1 MSGFCYTEDMAQ
13 TFFFYDLET
22 SGLNAREDRI
32 MQFAGQRTDMN
43 LTPIGDPYNVLVALS
58 DDTLPSP
65 DALMVTGITPQ
76 KTIEEGYSEAQFARM
91 LSEEIFTPDT
101 IVVGFNNVR
110 FDDEFIRHLLWRNFY
125 DPYEWCWKDG
135 RSRWDMLDVVR
146 MTRALRPEG
155 IRWPVDNVGE
165 PTNRLELITHENGIA
180 HKNAHDAMS
189 DVDALIDVTKLI
201 RNKQPQLFE
210 YLLKMRDK
218 KEVVKLVNVDDKK
231 PFVYSSGRYDK
242 EFAKTTVAFPLAAGR
257 NGNVVVYDLRY
268 DPTPFVDLS
277 ESELAH
283 KVYASWQERQA
294 EDFMKLPAKELQPNR
309 CPAVAPLGVLAH
321 GDGWEKISLDAE
333 TIAKHQKILLAHPE
347 FAEKLRTIFENKPE
361 FTRSPDPEAQLY
373 DGFLNDRDRLRV
385 EAVHSASERELAD
398 FHPDFID
405 ERLPNLLL
413 HYKARNFPKTL
424 DETERVSWE
433 VWRTARLKV
442 QLSGYLASLQR
453 LLAASIDDNKM
464 FIIQELQL
472 WVEAIVPDDA
482 DDV

>member
-1 MSGFCYTEDMAQ
+1 MAQ

-32 MQFAGQRTDMN
+32 MQFAGRRTSMD
-43 LTPIGDPYNVLVALS
+43 LTPIGEPYNMLVALS
-58 DDTLPSP
+58 DDTLPNP

-76 KTIEEGYSEAQFARM
+76 KTVDEGYSEVQFARI
-91 LSEEIFTPDT
+91 LNDEIFTPDT

-110 FDDEFIRHLLWRNFY
+110 IDDEFIRHLLWRNFY

-146 MTRALRPEG
+146 MTRALRSEG
-155 IRWPVDNVGE
+155 ISWPLDDAGE
-165 PTNRLELITHENGIA
+165 PTNRLELITRENGIA

-242 EFAKTTVAFPLAAGR
+242 EFAKTTVALPLAAGR

-268 DPTPFVDLS
+268 DPTPFIDLS

-294 EDFMKLPAKELQPNR
+294 EDFVKLPAKELQPNR

-321 GDGWEKISLDAE
+321 GGGWAKISLDAE

-373 DGFLNDRDRLRV
+373 DGFLNDRDRLRA
-385 EAVHSASERELAD
+385 EAVRNASERELAD
-398 FHPDFID
+398 FHPNFADK
-405 ERLPNLLL
+405 RLPGLLL

-424 DETERVSWE
+424 SDDERAMWQTWRAARVQ
-433 VWRTARLKV
+433 A
-442 QLSGYLASLQR
+442 QLPKYMAALQR
-453 LLAASIDDNKM
+453 LAVGVLDPDKE
-464 FIIQELQL
+464 FIVQELQL
-472 WVEAIVPDDA
+472 WAESILPEPD
-482 DDV
+482 

>member
-1 MSGFCYTEDMAQ
+1 MAQ

-32 MQFAGQRTDMN
+32 MQFAGRRTSMD
-43 LTPIGDPYNVLVALS
+43 LTPIGEPYNMLVALS
-58 DDTLPSP
+58 DDTLPNP

-76 KTIEEGYSEAQFARM
+76 KTVDEGYSEVQFARI
-91 LSEEIFTPDT
+91 LNDEIFTPDT
-101 IVVGFNNVR
+101 IVVGFNNIR

-155 IRWPVDNVGE
+155 ISWPLDDAGE
-165 PTNRLELITHENGIA
+165 PTNRLELITRENGIA

-201 RNKQPQLFE
+201 RDKQPQLFE

-242 EFAKTTVAFPLAAGR
+242 EFAKTTAAFPLSAGR

-268 DPTPFVDLS
+268 DPTPFIDLS

-294 EDFMKLPAKELQPNR
+294 EDFVKLPAKELQPNR

-321 GDGWEKISLDAE
+321 GGGWAKISLDAE

-373 DGFLNDRDRLRV
+373 DGFLNDRDRLRA
-385 EAVHSASERELAD
+385 EAVRNASERELDD
-398 FHPDFID
+398 FHPNFAD
-405 ERLPNLLL
+405 ERLPGLLL

-424 DETERVSWE
+424 SGDEREMWQT
-433 VWRTARLKV
+433 WRAARIQT
-442 QLSGYLASLQR
+442 QLPKYMAALQR
-453 LLAASIDDNKM
+453 FAASALDPGKE
-464 FIIQELQL
+464 FIVQELQL
-472 WVEAIVPDDA
+472 WAESILPEPD
-482 DDV
+482 

>member
-1 MSGFCYTEDMAQ
+1 MAK
-13 TFFFYDLET
+13 TLFFYDLET

-32 MQFAGQRTDMN
+32 MQFAGRRTNRD
-43 LTPIGDPYNVLVALS
+43 LTPIGKPYNMFVALS
-58 DDTLPSP
+58 DDTLPNP

-76 KTIEEGYSEAQFARM
+76 KTVDEGYSEAQFARI
-91 LSEEIFTPDT
+91 LNDEIFTPDT

-146 MTRALRPEG
+146 MTRALRSEG
-155 IRWPVDNVGE
+155 ISWPLDDAGE
-165 PTNRLELITHENGIA
+165 PTNRLELITRENDIA

-201 RNKQPQLFE
+201 RDKQPQLFE

-218 KEVVKLVNVDDKK
+218 KEVVKLVNVDNKK

-242 EFAKTTVAFPLAAGR
+242 EFAKTTAAFPLSAGR

-268 DPTPFVDLS
+268 DPTLFIDLS

-294 EDFMKLPAKELQPNR
+294 EDFVKLPAKELQPNR

-321 GDGWEKISLDAE
+321 GGGWAKISLDAE

-373 DGFLNDRDRLRV
+373 DGFLNDRDRLRA
-385 EAVHSASERELAD
+385 EAVRNASERELAD
-398 FHPDFID
+398 FHPNFAD
-405 ERLPNLLL
+405 ERLPGLLL

-424 DETERVSWE
+424 SSDEREMWQT
-433 VWRTARLKV
+433 WRAARIQA
-442 QLSGYLASLQR
+442 QLPKYMAALQR
-453 LLAASIDDNKM
+453 FAASALDPGKE
-464 FIIQELQL
+464 FIVQELQL
-472 WVEAIVPDDA
+472 WAESILPEPD
-482 DDV
+482 

>member
-1 MSGFCYTEDMAQ
+1 MD
-13 TFFFYDLET
+13 
-22 SGLNAREDRI
+22 
-32 MQFAGQRTDMN
+32 
-43 LTPIGDPYNVLVALS
+43 LTPIGGPYNMLVALS
-58 DDTLPSP
+58 DDTLPNP

-76 KTIEEGYSEAQFARM
+76 KTVDEGYSEAQFARI
-91 LSEEIFTPDT
+91 LNDEIFMPDT

-125 DPYEWCWKDG
+125 NPYEWCWKDS

-155 IRWPVDNVGE
+155 ISWPLDDAGE
-165 PTNRLELITHENGIA
+165 PTNRLELITRENGIA

-201 RNKQPQLFE
+201 RDKQPQLFE

-242 EFAKTTVAFPLAAGR
+242 EFAKTTAAFPLATGR

-268 DPTPFVDLS
+268 DPTPFIDLS

-294 EDFMKLPAKELQPNR
+294 EDFVKLPAKELQPNR

-321 GDGWEKISLDAE
+321 GGGWAKISLDAE

-373 DGFLNDRDRLRV
+373 DGFLNDRDRLRA
-385 EAVHSASERELAD
+385 EAVRNASERELDD
-398 FHPDFID
+398 FHPNFAD
-405 ERLPNLLL
+405 ERLPGLLL

-424 DETERVSWE
+424 SSDEREMWQT
-433 VWRTARLKV
+433 WRAARIQA
-442 QLSGYLASLQR
+442 QLPKYMAALQR
-453 LLAASIDDNKM
+453 FAASALDPGKE
-464 FIIQELQL
+464 FIVQELQL
-472 WVEAIVPDDA
+472 WAESILPEPD
-482 DDV
+482 

>member
-1 MSGFCYTEDMAQ
+1 M
-13 TFFFYDLET
+13 
-22 SGLNAREDRI
+22 
-32 MQFAGQRTDMN
+32 
-43 LTPIGDPYNVLVALS
+43 LVALS
-58 DDTLPSP
+58 DDTLPNP

-76 KTIEEGYSEAQFARM
+76 KTVDEGYSEVQFARI
-91 LSEEIFTPDT
+91 LNDEIFTPDT
-101 IVVGFNNVR
+101 IVVGFNNIR

-155 IRWPVDNVGE
+155 ISWPLDDAGE
-165 PTNRLELITHENGIA
+165 PTNRLELITRENGIA

-201 RNKQPQLFE
+201 RDKQPQLFE

-242 EFAKTTVAFPLAAGR
+242 EFAKTTAAFPLSAGR

-268 DPTPFVDLS
+268 DPTPFIDLS

-294 EDFMKLPAKELQPNR
+294 EDFVKLPAKELQPNS

-321 GDGWEKISLDAE
+321 GGGWAKISLDAE

-373 DGFLNDRDRLRV
+373 DGFLNDRDRLRA
-385 EAVHSASERELAD
+385 EAVRNASERELDD
-398 FHPDFID
+398 FHPNFAD
-405 ERLPNLLL
+405 ERLPGLLL

-424 DETERVSWE
+424 SGDEREMWQT
-433 VWRTARLKV
+433 WRAARIQT
-442 QLSGYLASLQR
+442 QLPKYMAALQR
-453 LLAASIDDNKM
+453 FAASALDPGKE
-464 FIIQELQL
+464 FIVQELQL
-472 WVEAIVPDDA
+472 WAESILPEPD
-482 DDV
+482 

>member
-1 MSGFCYTEDMAQ
+1 MAQ

-32 MQFAGQRTDMN
+32 MQFAGRRTSMD
-43 LTPIGDPYNVLVALS
+43 LTPIGEPYNMLVALS
-58 DDTLPSP
+58 DDTLPNP

-76 KTIEEGYSEAQFARM
+76 KTVDEGYSEVQFARI
-91 LSEEIFTPDT
+91 LNDEIFTPDT
-101 IVVGFNNVR
+101 IVVGFNNIR

-155 IRWPVDNVGE
+155 INWPLDDAGE
-165 PTNRLELITHENGIA
+165 PTNRLELITRENGIA

-201 RNKQPQLFE
+201 RDKQPQLFE

-242 EFAKTTVAFPLAAGR
+242 EFAKTTAAFPLATGR

-268 DPTPFVDLS
+268 DPTPFIDLS

-294 EDFMKLPAKELQPNR
+294 EDFVKLPAKELQPNR

-321 GDGWEKISLDAE
+321 GGGWAKISLDAE

-373 DGFLNDRDRLRV
+373 DGFLNDRDRLRA
-385 EAVHSASERELAD
+385 EAVRNASERELAD
-398 FHPDFID
+398 FHPNFAD
-405 ERLPNLLL
+405 ERLPGLLL

-424 DETERVSWE
+424 SSDEREMWQTWRAVRVQ
-433 VWRTARLKV
+433 A
-442 QLSGYLASLQR
+442 QLPKYMAALQR
-453 LLAASIDDNKM
+453 LATSALDSGKE
-464 FIIQELQL
+464 FIVQELQL
-472 WVEAIVPDDA
+472 WAESILPEPD
-482 DDV
+482 

>member
-1 MSGFCYTEDMAQ
+1 MD
-13 TFFFYDLET
+13 
-22 SGLNAREDRI
+22 
-32 MQFAGQRTDMN
+32 
-43 LTPIGDPYNVLVALS
+43 LTPIGEPYNMLVALS
-58 DDTLPSP
+58 DDTLPNP

-76 KTIEEGYSEAQFARM
+76 KTVDEGYSEVQFARI
-91 LSEEIFTPDT
+91 LNDEIFTPDT
-101 IVVGFNNVR
+101 IVVGFNNIR

-155 IRWPVDNVGE
+155 ISWPLDDAGE
-165 PTNRLELITHENGIA
+165 PTNRLELITRENGIA

-201 RNKQPQLFE
+201 RDKQPQLFE

-242 EFAKTTVAFPLAAGR
+242 EFAKTTAAFPLATGR

-268 DPTPFVDLS
+268 DPTPFIDLS

-294 EDFMKLPAKELQPNR
+294 EDFVKLPAKELQPNR

-321 GDGWEKISLDAE
+321 GGGWAKISLDAE

-373 DGFLNDRDRLRV
+373 DGFLNDRDRLRA
-385 EAVHSASERELAD
+385 EAVRNASERELAD
-398 FHPDFID
+398 FHPNFAD
-405 ERLPNLLL
+405 ERLPGLLL

-424 DETERVSWE
+424 SSDEREMWQTWRAVRVQ
-433 VWRTARLKV
+433 A
-442 QLSGYLASLQR
+442 QLPKYMAALQR
-453 LLAASIDDNKM
+453 LATSALDSGKE
-464 FIIQELQL
+464 FIVQELQL
-472 WVEAIVPDDA
+472 WAESILPEPD
-482 DDV
+482 

>member
-1 MSGFCYTEDMAQ
+1 MAK

-32 MQFAGQRTDMN
+32 MQFAGRRTSMD
-43 LTPIGDPYNVLVALS
+43 LTPIGESYNMLVALS
-58 DDTLPSP
+58 DDTLPNP

-76 KTIEEGYSEAQFARM
+76 KTVDEGYSEAQFARI
-91 LSEEIFTPDT
+91 LNDEIFTPDT

-146 MTRALRPEG
+146 MTRALRSEG
-155 IRWPVDNVGE
+155 ISWPLDDAGE
-165 PTNRLELITHENGIA
+165 PTNRLELITRENGIA

-242 EFAKTTVAFPLAAGR
+242 EFAKTTVALPLAAGR

-268 DPTPFVDLS
+268 DPTPFIDLS

-294 EDFMKLPAKELQPNR
+294 EDFVKLPAKELQPNR

-321 GDGWEKISLDAE
+321 GGGWAKISLDAE
-333 TIAKHQKILLAHPE
+333 TIAKHQKNLLAHPE

-373 DGFLNDRDRLRV
+373 DGFLNDRDRLRA
-385 EAVHSASERELAD
+385 EAVRNASERELAD
-398 FHPDFID
+398 FHPNFADK
-405 ERLPNLLL
+405 RLPGLLL

-424 DETERVSWE
+424 SDDERAMWQTWRAARVQ
-433 VWRTARLKV
+433 A
-442 QLSGYLASLQR
+442 QLPKYMAALQR
-453 LLAASIDDNKM
+453 LAVGVLDPDKE
-464 FIIQELQL
+464 FIVQELQL
-472 WVEAIVPDDA
+472 WAESILPEPD
-482 DDV
+482 

>member
-1 MSGFCYTEDMAQ
+1 MAQ

-32 MQFAGQRTDMN
+32 MQFAGRRTSMD
-43 LTPIGDPYNVLVALS
+43 LTPIGEPYNMLVALS
-58 DDTLPSP
+58 DDTLPNP

-76 KTIEEGYSEAQFARM
+76 KTVDEGYSEVQFARI
-91 LSEEIFTPDT
+91 LNDEIFTPDT
-101 IVVGFNNVR
+101 IVVGFNNIR

-155 IRWPVDNVGE
+155 ISWSFDDAGE
-165 PTNRLELITHENGIA
+165 PTNRLELITRENGIA

-201 RNKQPQLFE
+201 RDKQPQLFE

-218 KEVVKLVNVDDKK
+218 KEVVKLINVDDKK

-242 EFAKTTVAFPLAAGR
+242 EFAKTTVAFPLTMGR
-257 NGNVVVYDLRY
+257 KGNVVVYDLRY
-268 DPTPFVDLS
+268 DPTPFIDLS

-294 EDFMKLPAKELQPNR
+294 EDFVKLPAKELQPNR

-321 GDGWEKISLDAE
+321 GGGWAKISLDAE

-373 DGFLNDRDRLRV
+373 DGFLNDRDRLRA
-385 EAVHSASERELAD
+385 EAVRNASERELAD
-398 FHPDFID
+398 FHPNFAD
-405 ERLPNLLL
+405 ERLPGLLL

-424 DETERVSWE
+424 SSDEREMWQT
-433 VWRTARLKV
+433 WRAARIQA
-442 QLSGYLASLQR
+442 QLPKYMAALQR
-453 LLAASIDDNKM
+453 FAASALDPGKE
-464 FIIQELQL
+464 FIVQELQL
-472 WVEAIVPDDA
+472 WAESILPEPD
-482 DDV
+482 

>member
-1 MSGFCYTEDMAQ
+1 MAQ

-32 MQFAGQRTDMN
+32 MQFAGRRTSMD
-43 LTPIGDPYNVLVALS
+43 LTPIGEPYNMLVALS
-58 DDTLPSP
+58 DDTLPNP

-76 KTIEEGYSEAQFARM
+76 KTVDEGYSEVQFARI
-91 LSEEIFTPDT
+91 LNDEIFTPDT
-101 IVVGFNNVR
+101 IVVGFNNIR

-155 IRWPVDNVGE
+155 ISWPLDDAGE
-165 PTNRLELITHENGIA
+165 PTNRLELITRENGIA

-201 RNKQPQLFE
+201 RDKQPQLFE

-242 EFAKTTVAFPLAAGR
+242 EFAKTTAAFPLATGR

-268 DPTPFVDLS
+268 DPTPFIDLS

-294 EDFMKLPAKELQPNR
+294 EDFVKLPAKELQPNR

-321 GDGWEKISLDAE
+321 GGGWAKISLDAE

-373 DGFLNDRDRLRV
+373 DGFLNDRDRLRA
-385 EAVHSASERELAD
+385 EAVRNASERELDD
-398 FHPDFID
+398 FHPNFAD
-405 ERLPNLLL
+405 ERLPGLLL

-424 DETERVSWE
+424 SSDERAMWQT
-433 VWRTARLKV
+433 WRAAHV
-442 QLSGYLASLQR
+442 QAQLPKYMVALQR
-453 LLAASIDDNKM
+453 LAASALDSGKE
-464 FIIQELQL
+464 FIVQELQL
-472 WVEAIVPDDA
+472 WAESILPEPD
-482 DDV
+482 

>member
-1 MSGFCYTEDMAQ
+1 MAK

-32 MQFAGQRTDMN
+32 MQFAGRRTSMD
-43 LTPIGDPYNVLVALS
+43 LTPIGEPYNMLVALS
-58 DDTLPSP
+58 DDTLPNP

-76 KTIEEGYSEAQFARM
+76 KTVDEGYSEAQFARI
-91 LSEEIFTPDT
+91 LNDEIFTPDT

-146 MTRALRPEG
+146 MTRALRSEG
-155 IRWPVDNVGE
+155 ISWPLDDAGE
-165 PTNRLELITHENGIA
+165 PTNRLELITRENGIA

-242 EFAKTTVAFPLAAGR
+242 EFAKTTVALPLAAGR

-268 DPTPFVDLS
+268 DPIPFIDLS

-294 EDFMKLPAKELQPNR
+294 EDFVKLPAKELQPNR

-321 GDGWEKISLDAE
+321 GDGWVKISLDAE
-333 TIAKHQKILLAHPE
+333 TIAKHQKNLLAHPE

-373 DGFLNDRDRLRV
+373 DGFLNDRDRLRA
-385 EAVHSASERELAD
+385 EAVRNASERELAD
-398 FHPDFID
+398 FHPSFADK
-405 ERLPNLLL
+405 RLPGLLL

-424 DETERVSWE
+424 SDDERAMWQTWRAARVQ
-433 VWRTARLKV
+433 A
-442 QLSGYLASLQR
+442 QLPKYMAALQR
-453 LLAASIDDNKM
+453 LAVGVLDPDKE
-464 FIIQELQL
+464 FIVQELQL
-472 WVEAIVPDDA
+472 WAELILPEPD
-482 DDV
+482 

>member
-1 MSGFCYTEDMAQ
+1 MD
-13 TFFFYDLET
+13 
-22 SGLNAREDRI
+22 
-32 MQFAGQRTDMN
+32 
-43 LTPIGDPYNVLVALS
+43 LTPIGEPYNMLVALS
-58 DDTLPSP
+58 DDTLPNP

-76 KTIEEGYSEAQFARM
+76 KTVDEGYSEVQFARI
-91 LSEEIFTPDT
+91 LNDEIFTPDT
-101 IVVGFNNVR
+101 IVVGFNNIR

-135 RSRWDMLDVVR
+135 RSRWDMIDVVR

-155 IRWPVDNVGE
+155 ISWPLDDAGE
-165 PTNRLELITHENGIA
+165 PTNRLELITRENGIA

-201 RNKQPQLFE
+201 RDKQPQLFE

-242 EFAKTTVAFPLAAGR
+242 EFAKTTAAFPLATGR

-268 DPTPFVDLS
+268 DPTPFIDLS

-294 EDFMKLPAKELQPNR
+294 EDFVKLPAKELQPNR

-321 GDGWEKISLDAE
+321 GGGWAKISLDAE

-373 DGFLNDRDRLRV
+373 DGFLNDRDRLRA
-385 EAVHSASERELAD
+385 EAVRNASERELDD
-398 FHPDFID
+398 FHPNFAD
-405 ERLPNLLL
+405 ERLPGLLL

-424 DETERVSWE
+424 SSDEREMWQTWRAVRVQ
-433 VWRTARLKV
+433 A
-442 QLSGYLASLQR
+442 QLPKYMAALQR
-453 LLAASIDDNKM
+453 LATSALDSGKE
-464 FIIQELQL
+464 FIVQELQL
-472 WVEAIVPDDA
+472 WAESILPEPD
-482 DDV
+482 

>member
-1 MSGFCYTEDMAQ
+1 MAK

-32 MQFAGQRTDMN
+32 MQFAGRRTSMD
-43 LTPIGDPYNVLVALS
+43 LTPIGESYNMLVALS
-58 DDTLPSP
+58 DDTLPNP

-76 KTIEEGYSEAQFARM
+76 KTVDEGYSEVQFARI
-91 LSEEIFTPDT
+91 LNDEIFTPDT

-155 IRWPVDNVGE
+155 ISWPLDDAGE
-165 PTNRLELITHENGIA
+165 PTNRLELITRENDIA

-201 RNKQPQLFE
+201 RDKQPQLFE

-242 EFAKTTVAFPLAAGR
+242 EFAKTTAAFPLSAGR

-268 DPTPFVDLS
+268 DPTLFIDLS

-294 EDFMKLPAKELQPNR
+294 EDFVKLPAKELQPNR

-321 GDGWEKISLDAE
+321 GGGWAKISLDAE

-373 DGFLNDRDRLRV
+373 DGFLNDRDRLRA
-385 EAVHSASERELAD
+385 EAVRNASERELAD
-398 FHPDFID
+398 FHPNFADK
-405 ERLPNLLL
+405 RLPGLLL

-424 DETERVSWE
+424 SDDERAMWQTWRAARVQ
-433 VWRTARLKV
+433 A
-442 QLSGYLASLQR
+442 QLPKYMAALQR
-453 LLAASIDDNKM
+453 LAVGVLDPDKE
-464 FIIQELQL
+464 FIVQELQL
-472 WVEAIVPDDA
+472 WAESILPEPD
-482 DDV
+482 

>member
-1 MSGFCYTEDMAQ
+1 MAQ

-32 MQFAGQRTDMN
+32 MQFAGRRTSMD
-43 LTPIGDPYNVLVALS
+43 LTPIGEPYNMLVALS
-58 DDTLPSP
+58 DDTLPNP

-76 KTIEEGYSEAQFARM
+76 KTVDEGYSEAQFARI
-91 LSEEIFTPDT
+91 LNDEIFTPDT

-146 MTRALRPEG
+146 MTRALRSEG
-155 IRWPVDNVGE
+155 ISWPLDDAGE
-165 PTNRLELITHENGIA
+165 PTNRLELITRENGIA

-242 EFAKTTVAFPLAAGR
+242 EFAKTTAAFPLATGR

-268 DPTPFVDLS
+268 DPTPFIDLS

-294 EDFMKLPAKELQPNR
+294 EDFVKLPAKELQPNR

-321 GDGWEKISLDAE
+321 GGGWAKISLDAE

-373 DGFLNDRDRLRV
+373 DGFLNDRDRLRA
-385 EAVHSASERELAD
+385 EAVRNASERELAD
-398 FHPDFID
+398 FHPNFAD
-405 ERLPNLLL
+405 ERLPGLLL

-424 DETERVSWE
+424 SSDEREMWQTWRAVRVQ
-433 VWRTARLKV
+433 A
-442 QLSGYLASLQR
+442 QLPKYMAALQR
-453 LLAASIDDNKM
+453 LATSALDSGKE
-464 FIIQELQL
+464 FIVQELQL
-472 WVEAIVPDDA
+472 WAESILPEPD
-482 DDV
+482 

>member
-1 MSGFCYTEDMAQ
+1 MAQ

-32 MQFAGQRTDMN
+32 MQFAGRRTSMD
-43 LTPIGDPYNVLVALS
+43 LTPIGEPYNMLVALS
-58 DDTLPSP
+58 DDTLPNP

-76 KTIEEGYSEAQFARM
+76 KTVDEGYSEVQFARI
-91 LSEEIFTPDT
+91 LNDEIFTPDT
-101 IVVGFNNVR
+101 IVVGFNNIR

-135 RSRWDMLDVVR
+135 RSRWDMIDVVR

-155 IRWPVDNVGE
+155 ISWPLDDAGE
-165 PTNRLELITHENGIA
+165 PTNRLELITRENGIA

-201 RNKQPQLFE
+201 RDKQPQLFE

-242 EFAKTTVAFPLAAGR
+242 EFAKTTAAFPLATGR

-268 DPTPFVDLS
+268 DPTPFIDLS

-294 EDFMKLPAKELQPNR
+294 EDFVKLPAKELQPNR

-321 GDGWEKISLDAE
+321 GGGWAKISLDAE

-373 DGFLNDRDRLRV
+373 DGFLNDRDRLRA
-385 EAVHSASERELAD
+385 EAVRNASERELDD
-398 FHPDFID
+398 FHPNFAD
-405 ERLPNLLL
+405 ERLPGLLL

-424 DETERVSWE
+424 SSDEREMWQTWRAVRVQ
-433 VWRTARLKV
+433 A
-442 QLSGYLASLQR
+442 QLPKYMAALQR
-453 LLAASIDDNKM
+453 LATSALDSGKE
-464 FIIQELQL
+464 FIVQELQL
-472 WVEAIVPDDA
+472 WAESILPEPD
-482 DDV
+482 

>member
-1 MSGFCYTEDMAQ
+1 MAQ

-32 MQFAGQRTDMN
+32 MQFAGRRTSMD
-43 LTPIGDPYNVLVALS
+43 LTPIGEPYNMLVALS
-58 DDTLPSP
+58 DDTLPNP

-76 KTIEEGYSEAQFARM
+76 KTVDEGYSEVQFARI
-91 LSEEIFTPDT
+91 LNDEIFTPDT
-101 IVVGFNNVR
+101 IVVGFNNIR

-155 IRWPVDNVGE
+155 ISWPLDDAGE
-165 PTNRLELITHENGIA
+165 PTNRLEPITRENGIA

-201 RNKQPQLFE
+201 RDKQPQLFE

-242 EFAKTTVAFPLAAGR
+242 EFAKTTAAFPLATGR

-268 DPTPFVDLS
+268 DPTPFIDLS

-294 EDFMKLPAKELQPNR
+294 EDFVKLPAKELQPNR

-321 GDGWEKISLDAE
+321 GGGWAKISLDAE

-373 DGFLNDRDRLRV
+373 DGFLNDRDRLRA
-385 EAVHSASERELAD
+385 EAVRNASERELAD
-398 FHPDFID
+398 FHPNFAD
-405 ERLPNLLL
+405 ERLPGLLL

-424 DETERVSWE
+424 SSDEREMWQTWRAVRVQ
-433 VWRTARLKV
+433 A
-442 QLSGYLASLQR
+442 QLPKYMAALQR
-453 LLAASIDDNKM
+453 LATSALDSGKE
-464 FIIQELQL
+464 FIVQELQL
-472 WVEAIVPDDA
+472 WAESILPEPD
-482 DDV
+482 

>member
-1 MSGFCYTEDMAQ
+1 MAQ

-32 MQFAGQRTDMN
+32 MQFAGRRTNMD
-43 LTPIGDPYNVLVALS
+43 LTPIGGPYNMLVALS
-58 DDTLPSP
+58 DDTLPNP

-76 KTIEEGYSEAQFARM
+76 KTVDEGYSEAQFARI
-91 LSEEIFTPDT
+91 LNDEIFMPDT

-125 DPYEWCWKDG
+125 NPYEWCWKDG

-155 IRWPVDNVGE
+155 ISWPLDDAGE
-165 PTNRLELITHENGIA
+165 PTNRLELITRENGIA

-201 RNKQPQLFE
+201 RDKQPQLFE

-242 EFAKTTVAFPLAAGR
+242 EFAKTTAAFPLATGR

-268 DPTPFVDLS
+268 DPTPFIDLS

-294 EDFMKLPAKELQPNR
+294 EDFVKLPAKELQPNR

-321 GDGWEKISLDAE
+321 GGGWAKISLDAE

-373 DGFLNDRDRLRV
+373 DGFLNDRDRLRA
-385 EAVHSASERELAD
+385 EAVRNASERELAD
-398 FHPDFID
+398 FHPNFAD
-405 ERLPNLLL
+405 ERLQGMLLN
-413 HYKARNFPKTL
+413 YKARNFPKTL
-424 DETERVSWE
+424 SSDEREMWQT
-433 VWRTARLKV
+433 WRAARIQA
-442 QLSGYLASLQR
+442 QLPKYMAALQR
-453 LLAASIDDNKM
+453 FAASALDPGKE
-464 FIIQELQL
+464 FIVQELQL
-472 WVEAIVPDDA
+472 WAESILPEPD
-482 DDV
+482 

>member
-1 MSGFCYTEDMAQ
+1 MAQ

-32 MQFAGQRTDMN
+32 MQFAGRRTNMD
-43 LTPIGDPYNVLVALS
+43 LTPIGGPYNMLVALS
-58 DDTLPSP
+58 DDTLPNP

-76 KTIEEGYSEAQFARM
+76 KTVDEGYSEAQFARI
-91 LSEEIFTPDT
+91 LNDEIFMPDT

-125 DPYEWCWKDG
+125 NPYEWCWKDS

-155 IRWPVDNVGE
+155 ISWPLDDAGE
-165 PTNRLELITHENGIA
+165 PTNRLELITRENGIA

-201 RNKQPQLFE
+201 RDKQPQLFE

-242 EFAKTTVAFPLAAGR
+242 EFAKTTAAFPLATGR

-268 DPTPFVDLS
+268 DPTPFIDLS

-294 EDFMKLPAKELQPNR
+294 EDFVKLPAKELQPNR

-321 GDGWEKISLDAE
+321 GGGWAKISLDAE

-373 DGFLNDRDRLRV
+373 DGFLNDRDRLRA
-385 EAVHSASERELAD
+385 EAVRNASERELDD
-398 FHPDFID
+398 FHPNFAD
-405 ERLPNLLL
+405 ERLPGLLL

-424 DETERVSWE
+424 SSDEREMWQT
-433 VWRTARLKV
+433 WRAARIQA
-442 QLSGYLASLQR
+442 QLPKYMAALQR
-453 LLAASIDDNKM
+453 LATSALDSGKE
-464 FIIQELQL
+464 FIVQELQL
-472 WVEAIVPDDA
+472 WAESILPEPD
-482 DDV
+482 

>member
-1 MSGFCYTEDMAQ
+1 MAK

-32 MQFAGQRTDMN
+32 MQFAGRRTSMD
-43 LTPIGDPYNVLVALS
+43 LTPIGEPYNMLVALS
-58 DDTLPSP
+58 DDTLPNP

-76 KTIEEGYSEAQFARM
+76 KTVDEGYSEVQFARI
-91 LSEEIFTPDT
+91 LNDEIFTPDT
-101 IVVGFNNVR
+101 IVVGFNNIR

-155 IRWPVDNVGE
+155 ISWPLDDAGE
-165 PTNRLELITHENGIA
+165 PTNRLELITRENGIA

-201 RNKQPQLFE
+201 RDKQPQLFE

-242 EFAKTTVAFPLAAGR
+242 EFAKTTAAFPLATGR

-268 DPTPFVDLS
+268 DPTPFIDLS

-294 EDFMKLPAKELQPNR
+294 EDFVKLPAKELQPNR

-321 GDGWEKISLDAE
+321 GGGWAKISLDAE

-373 DGFLNDRDRLRV
+373 DGFLNDRDRLRA
-385 EAVHSASERELAD
+385 EAVRNASERELAD
-398 FHPDFID
+398 FHPNFAD
-405 ERLPNLLL
+405 ERLPGLLL

-424 DETERVSWE
+424 SSDEREMWQTWRAVRVQ
-433 VWRTARLKV
+433 A
-442 QLSGYLASLQR
+442 QLPKYMAALQR
-453 LLAASIDDNKM
+453 LATSALDSGKE
-464 FIIQELQL
+464 FIVQELQL
-472 WVEAIVPDDA
+472 WAESILPEPD
-482 DDV
+482 

>member
-1 MSGFCYTEDMAQ
+1 MD
-13 TFFFYDLET
+13 
-22 SGLNAREDRI
+22 
-32 MQFAGQRTDMN
+32 
-43 LTPIGDPYNVLVALS
+43 LTPIGEPYNMLVALS
-58 DDTLPSP
+58 DDTLPNP

-76 KTIEEGYSEAQFARM
+76 KTVDEGYSEVQFARI
-91 LSEEIFTPDT
+91 LNDEIFTPDT
-101 IVVGFNNVR
+101 IVVGFNNIR

-155 IRWPVDNVGE
+155 ISWPLDDAGE
-165 PTNRLELITHENGIA
+165 PTNRLELITRENGIA

-242 EFAKTTVAFPLAAGR
+242 EFAKTTAAFPLATGR

-268 DPTPFVDLS
+268 DPTPFIDLS

-294 EDFMKLPAKELQPNR
+294 EDFVKLPAKELQPNR

-321 GDGWEKISLDAE
+321 GGGWAKISLDAE

-373 DGFLNDRDRLRV
+373 DGFLNDRDRLRA
-385 EAVHSASERELAD
+385 EAVRNASERELAD
-398 FHPDFID
+398 FHPNFAD
-405 ERLPNLLL
+405 ERLPGLLL

-424 DETERVSWE
+424 SSDEREMWQTWRAVRVQ
-433 VWRTARLKV
+433 A
-442 QLSGYLASLQR
+442 QLPKYMAALQR
-453 LLAASIDDNKM
+453 LATSALDSGKE
-464 FIIQELQL
+464 FIVQELQL
-472 WVEAIVPDDA
+472 WAESILPEPD
-482 DDV
+482 

>member
-1 MSGFCYTEDMAQ
+1 MAQ

-32 MQFAGQRTDMN
+32 MQFAGRRTSMD
-43 LTPIGDPYNVLVALS
+43 LTPIGEPYNMLVALS
-58 DDTLPSP
+58 DDTLPNP

-76 KTIEEGYSEAQFARM
+76 KTVDEGYSEVQFARI
-91 LSEEIFTPDT
+91 LNDEIFTPDT
-101 IVVGFNNVR
+101 IVVGFNNIR

-155 IRWPVDNVGE
+155 ISWPLDDAGE
-165 PTNRLELITHENGIA
+165 PTYRLELITRENGIA

-201 RNKQPQLFE
+201 RDKQPQLFE

-242 EFAKTTVAFPLAAGR
+242 EFAKTTAAFPLATGR

-268 DPTPFVDLS
+268 DPTPFIDLS

-294 EDFMKLPAKELQPNR
+294 EDFVKLPAKELQPNR

-321 GDGWEKISLDAE
+321 GGGWAKISLDAE

-373 DGFLNDRDRLRV
+373 DGFLNDCDRLRA
-385 EAVHSASERELAD
+385 EAVRNASERELDD
-398 FHPDFID
+398 FHPNFAD
-405 ERLPNLLL
+405 ERLPGLLL

-424 DETERVSWE
+424 SSDERAMWQT
-433 VWRTARLKV
+433 WRAAHV
-442 QLSGYLASLQR
+442 QAQLPKYMVALQR
-453 LLAASIDDNKM
+453 LAASALDSGKE
-464 FIIQELQL
+464 FIVQELQL
-472 WVEAIVPDDA
+472 WAESILPEPD
-482 DDV
+482 

>member
-1 MSGFCYTEDMAQ
+1 MAQ

-32 MQFAGQRTDMN
+32 MQFAGRRTSID
-43 LTPIGDPYNVLVALS
+43 LTPIGEPYNMLVALS
-58 DDTLPSP
+58 DDTLPNP

-76 KTIEEGYSEAQFARM
+76 KTVDEGYSEVQFARI
-91 LSEEIFTPDT
+91 LNDEIFTPDT
-101 IVVGFNNVR
+101 IVVGFNNIR

-155 IRWPVDNVGE
+155 ISWPLDDAGE
-165 PTNRLELITHENGIA
+165 PTNRLELITRENGIA

-201 RNKQPQLFE
+201 RDKQPQLFE

-242 EFAKTTVAFPLAAGR
+242 EFAKTTVAFPLTAGR

-268 DPTPFVDLS
+268 DPTPFIDLS

-294 EDFMKLPAKELQPNR
+294 EDFVKLPAKELQPNR

-321 GDGWEKISLDAE
+321 GGGWAKISLDAE

-373 DGFLNDRDRLRV
+373 DGFLNDRDRLRA
-385 EAVHSASERELAD
+385 EAVRNASERELAD
-398 FHPDFID
+398 FHPNFAD
-405 ERLPNLLL
+405 ERLPGLLL

-424 DETERVSWE
+424 SSDEREMWQT
-433 VWRTARLKV
+433 WRAARIQA
-442 QLSGYLASLQR
+442 QLPKYMAALQR
-453 LLAASIDDNKM
+453 FAASALDPGKE
-464 FIIQELQL
+464 FIVQELQL
-472 WVEAIVPDDA
+472 WAESILPEPD
-482 DDV
+482 

>member
-1 MSGFCYTEDMAQ
+1 MAQ

-32 MQFAGQRTDMN
+32 MQFAGRRTSMD
-43 LTPIGDPYNVLVALS
+43 LTPIGEPYNMLVALS
-58 DDTLPSP
+58 DDTLPNP

-76 KTIEEGYSEAQFARM
+76 KTVDEGYSEVQFARI
-91 LSEEIFTPDT
+91 LNDEIFTPDT
-101 IVVGFNNVR
+101 IVVGFNNIR

-155 IRWPVDNVGE
+155 ISWPLDDAGE
-165 PTNRLELITHENGIA
+165 PTNRLELITRENGIA

-201 RNKQPQLFE
+201 RDKQPQLFE

-242 EFAKTTVAFPLAAGR
+242 EFAKTTAAFPLATGR

-268 DPTPFVDLS
+268 DPTPFIDLS

-294 EDFMKLPAKELQPNR
+294 EDFVKLPAKELQPNR

-321 GDGWEKISLDAE
+321 SGGWAKISLDAE

-373 DGFLNDRDRLRV
+373 DGFLNDRDRLRA
-385 EAVHSASERELAD
+385 EAVRNASERELAD
-398 FHPDFID
+398 FHPNFAD
-405 ERLPNLLL
+405 ERLPGLLL

-424 DETERVSWE
+424 SSDEREMWQTWRAVRVQ
-433 VWRTARLKV
+433 A
-442 QLSGYLASLQR
+442 QLPKYMAALQR
-453 LLAASIDDNKM
+453 LATSALDSGKE
-464 FIIQELQL
+464 FIVQELQL
-472 WVEAIVPDDA
+472 WAESILPEPD
-482 DDV
+482 

>member
-1 MSGFCYTEDMAQ
+1 MAQ

-32 MQFAGQRTDMN
+32 MQFAGRRTSMD
-43 LTPIGDPYNVLVALS
+43 LAPIGEPYNMLVALS
-58 DDTLPSP
+58 DDTLPNP

-76 KTIEEGYSEAQFARM
+76 KTVDEGYSEVQFARI
-91 LSEEIFTPDT
+91 LNDEIFTPDT

-155 IRWPVDNVGE
+155 ISWPLDDAGE
-165 PTNRLELITHENGIA
+165 PTNRLELITRENGIA

-201 RNKQPQLFE
+201 RDKQPQLFE

-242 EFAKTTVAFPLAAGR
+242 EFAKTTAAFPLATGR

-268 DPTPFVDLS
+268 DPTPFIDLS

-294 EDFMKLPAKELQPNR
+294 EDFVKLPAKELQPNR

-321 GDGWEKISLDAE
+321 GGGWAKISLDAE

-373 DGFLNDRDRLRV
+373 DGFLNDRDRLRA
-385 EAVHSASERELAD
+385 EAVRNASERELAD
-398 FHPDFID
+398 FHPNFAD
-405 ERLPNLLL
+405 ERLPGLLL

-424 DETERVSWE
+424 SSDEREMWQT
-433 VWRTARLKV
+433 WRAARIQA
-442 QLSGYLASLQR
+442 QLPKYMAALQR
-453 LLAASIDDNKM
+453 FAASALDPGKE
-464 FIIQELQL
+464 FIVQELQL
-472 WVEAIVPDDA
+472 WAESILPEPD
-482 DDV
+482 

>member
-1 MSGFCYTEDMAQ
+1 MD
-13 TFFFYDLET
+13 
-22 SGLNAREDRI
+22 
-32 MQFAGQRTDMN
+32 
-43 LTPIGDPYNVLVALS
+43 LTPIGESYNMLVALS
-58 DDTLPSP
+58 DDTLPNP

-76 KTIEEGYSEAQFARM
+76 KTVDEGYSEAQFARI
-91 LSEEIFTPDT
+91 LNDEIFTPDT

-146 MTRALRPEG
+146 MTRALRSEG
-155 IRWPVDNVGE
+155 ISWPLDDAGE
-165 PTNRLELITHENGIA
+165 PTNRLELITRENGIA

-242 EFAKTTVAFPLAAGR
+242 EFAKTTVALPLAAGR

-268 DPTPFVDLS
+268 DPTPFIDLS

-294 EDFMKLPAKELQPNR
+294 EDFVKLPVKELQPNR

-321 GDGWEKISLDAE
+321 GGGWAKISLDAE

-373 DGFLNDRDRLRV
+373 DGFLNDRDRLRA
-385 EAVHSASERELAD
+385 EAVRNASERELDD
-398 FHPDFID
+398 FHPNFAD
-405 ERLPNLLL
+405 ERLPGLLL

-424 DETERVSWE
+424 SDDERAMWQTWRAARVQ
-433 VWRTARLKV
+433 A
-442 QLSGYLASLQR
+442 QLPKYMAALQR
-453 LLAASIDDNKM
+453 LAVGVLDPDKE
-464 FIIQELQL
+464 FIVQELQL
-472 WVEAIVPDDA
+472 WAESILPESD
-482 DDV
+482 

>member
-1 MSGFCYTEDMAQ
+1 MAK

-32 MQFAGQRTDMN
+32 MQFAGRRTNMD
-43 LTPIGDPYNVLVALS
+43 LTPIGKPYNMLVALS
-58 DDTLPSP
+58 DDTLPNP

-76 KTIEEGYSEAQFARM
+76 KTVDEGYSEAQFARI
-91 LSEEIFTPDT
+91 LNDEIFTPDT

-146 MTRALRPEG
+146 MTRALRSEG
-155 IRWPVDNVGE
+155 ISWPLDDAGE

-218 KEVVKLVNVDDKK
+218 KEVVKLVNVDNKK

-242 EFAKTTVAFPLAAGR
+242 EFAKTTVALPLAAGR

-268 DPTPFVDLS
+268 DPTPFIDLS

-294 EDFMKLPAKELQPNR
+294 EDFVKLPAKELQPNR

-321 GDGWEKISLDAE
+321 GDGWAKISLDAE
-333 TIAKHQKILLAHPE
+333 TIAKHQKNLLAHPE

-373 DGFLNDRDRLRV
+373 DGFLNDRDRLRA
-385 EAVHSASERELAD
+385 EAVRNASERELAD
-398 FHPDFID
+398 FHPNFADK
-405 ERLPNLLL
+405 RLPGLLL

-424 DETERVSWE
+424 SDDERAMWQTWRAARVQ
-433 VWRTARLKV
+433 A
-442 QLSGYLASLQR
+442 QLPKYMAALQR
-453 LLAASIDDNKM
+453 LAASMLDPDKE
-464 FIIQELQL
+464 FIVQELQL
-472 WVEAIVPDDA
+472 WAGSILPEPD
-482 DDV
+482 

>member
-1 MSGFCYTEDMAQ
+1 MAK
-13 TFFFYDLET
+13 TLFFYDLET

-32 MQFAGQRTDMN
+32 MQFAGRRTNMD
-43 LTPIGDPYNVLVALS
+43 LTPIGKPYNMFVALS
-58 DDTLPSP
+58 DDTLPNP

-76 KTIEEGYSEAQFARM
+76 KTVDEGYSEAQFARI
-91 LSEEIFTPDT
+91 LNDEIFTPDT

-146 MTRALRPEG
+146 MTRALRSEG
-155 IRWPVDNVGE
+155 ISWPLDDAGE
-165 PTNRLELITHENGIA
+165 PTNRLELITRENDIA

-201 RNKQPQLFE
+201 RDKQPQLFE

-242 EFAKTTVAFPLAAGR
+242 EFAKTTAAFPLSAGR

-268 DPTPFVDLS
+268 DPTLFIDLS

-294 EDFMKLPAKELQPNR
+294 EDFVKLPAKELQPNR

-321 GDGWEKISLDAE
+321 GGGWAKISLDAE

-373 DGFLNDRDRLRV
+373 DGFLNDRDRLRA
-385 EAVHSASERELAD
+385 EAVRNASERELAD
-398 FHPDFID
+398 FHPNFAD
-405 ERLPNLLL
+405 ERLPGLLL

-424 DETERVSWE
+424 SSDEREMWQT
-433 VWRTARLKV
+433 WRAARIQA
-442 QLSGYLASLQR
+442 QLPKYMAALQR
-453 LLAASIDDNKM
+453 FAASALDPGKE
-464 FIIQELQL
+464 FIVQELQL
-472 WVEAIVPDDA
+472 WAESILPEPD
-482 DDV
+482 